1 MVKTKDFFIFY
12 NNIFDSSIFYVL
24 FLASSQEKYEKE
36 LKDTRARE
44 LMYAEEAA
52 ILDKV
57 WSNRFGPYDMIWSI
71 LGFLDSKV

>member
-57 WSNRFGPYDMIWSI
+57 
-71 LGFLDSKV
+71 

>member
-1 MVKTKDFFIFY
+1 MSAVYTIPYCCSCHEFQAIHKPWITLIMSFY
-12 NNIFDSSIFYVL
+12 NDTFDSTILYVL
-24 FLASSQEKYEKE
+24 YFVFSQEKYEKE

-57 WSNRFGPYDMIWSI
+57 
-71 LGFLDSKV
+71 

>member
-1 MVKTKDFFIFY
+1 MQRNSCLLHTF
-12 NNIFDSSIFYVL
+12 
-24 FLASSQEKYEKE
+24 SQEKYEKE

-57 WSNRFGPYDMIWSI
+57 
-71 LGFLDSKV
+71 

>member
-44 LMYAEEAA
+44 LMYAEDGAV

-57 WSNRFGPYDMIWSI
+57 
-71 LGFLDSKV
+71 

>member
-1 MVKTKDFFIFY
+1 VVCFAFY
-12 NNIFDSSIFYVL
+12 
-24 FLASSQEKYEKE
+24 QEKYEKE

-57 WSNRFGPYDMIWSI
+57 
-71 LGFLDSKV
+71 

>member
-1 MVKTKDFFIFY
+1 MIVFC
-12 NNIFDSSIFYVL
+12 
-24 FLASSQEKYEKE
+24 FLSQEKYEKE

-57 WSNRFGPYDMIWSI
+57 
-71 LGFLDSKV
+71 